1 MIEKE
6 RMKYGEAVKALQ
18 LTDPITEKPI
28 TAKELTEVLKEDVV
42 LAVERPG
49 SWEGSNMLQ
58 VLTCHGFFINAE
70 AIE

>member
-6 RMKYGEAVKALQ
+6 RMKYTEAVKTLQ
-18 LTDPITEKPI
+18 LTDPITKKPV
-28 TAKELTEVLKEDVV
+28 TAKELTEVSKEDIV

-58 VLTCHGFFINAE
+58 VLTCHGFFNE
-70 AIE
+70 D